1 MTIESNVSK
10 NTYIGNGQT
19 TIFPFT
25 YKIWQYD
32 EVKVTLE
39 DEKGIT
45 SNITPFS
52 ITINKNGG
60 GEVVLYLDDENKTS
74 IPTGYSIALTRN
86 MPFKQEQ
93 DFLNGGR
100 FNAEVIEDS
109 FDMAC
114 AERQQL
120 KEAVE
125 RTIQIPPTS
134 ATKPEELLNE
144 IFSARNEAID
154 KAEVATLQAG
164 IATEQANL
172 SQSYAQSSNEQAVLS
187 QEYAE
192 EARAWAESD
201 TAPGPNDP
209 FSKSAKSW
217 ASYARDVWVELAKA
231 WAESPVPPDPDDPG
245 SKSAKEWA
253 KIASDT
259 VPLASHELAGKVKIG
274 ETVDVD
280 GDGTID
286 ISQNV
291 LNNIERNGQNIAVLQ
306 AEKIDKSAISSAL
319 DSENVET
326 VANSYALNELRK
338 SVTALVTPGDKF
350 IDIELKNN
358 GSGLNQYSG
367 SITVPAAGYVYLNF
381 RIEAHATKG
390 MAYAVVAVYR
400 NGVQIIRYADRC
412 EVVSGGYP
420 SACAFGPVQKG
431 DVCSFYK
438 AFSNNSRQSDAFSRF
453 YYAQGEI

>member
-60 GEVVLYLDDENKTS
+60 GEVVLYLDDENKTP

-134 ATKPEELLNE
+134 GTKPEALLND
-144 IFSARNEAID
+144 IFSARNEAVE
-154 KAEVATLQAG
+154 KAGVATAQAE
-164 IATEQANL
+164 ISTAQANL

-187 QEYAE
+187 QEYANT
-192 EARAWAESD
+192 ARAWAESD
-201 TAPGPNDP
+201 TPPDP
-209 FSKSAKSW
+209 TDEHSKSAKSW

-306 AEKIDKSAISSAL
+306 AEKIDKSAISSAINSV
-319 DSENVET
+319 SEET
-326 VANSYALNELRK
+326 VASSKAVSGLRNVLSDSFISGLGMPNLDKKIFIQFSPINNDKIDYSAAYTAPANGWVTVYGQVANIASKAYALVFAQSGDIRMT
-338 SVTALVTPGDKF
+338 SASGTADVVCTATIPVSKGR
-350 IDIELKNN
+350 
-358 GSGLNQYSG
+358 G
-367 SITVPAAGYVYLNF
+367 VYLK
-381 RIEAHATKG
+381 TQSCWSVG
-390 MAYAVVAVYR
+390 AYFF
-400 NGVQIIRYADRC
+400 YAR
-412 EVVSGGYP
+412 
-420 SACAFGPVQKG
+420 
-431 DVCSFYK
+431 
-438 AFSNNSRQSDAFSRF
+438 
-453 YYAQGEI
+453 GES